1 MRASIVEESV
11 SNALGGITM
20 QKSFVNL
27 ALGIVL
33 AAQILSA
40 GSVYDYRLNSIDYET
55 IPLRDFTGKC

>member
-1 MRASIVEESV
+1 LNWSFPSIVEESV

-40 GSVYDYRLNSIDYET
+40 GSVYDY
-55 IPLRDFTGKC
+55 G